1 MKKCLVTGGAGFIG
15 SHIVEKLLEMG
26 HLVTVIDNESSDGH
40 DEYYWDSRATN
51 HKVDITDLEAI
62 KPLFKGIDVVY
73 HLAAMVSVQE
83 SVEKPLPT
91 FITNALG
98 TANVLEASRLAG
110 VDRFVYSSTSACYG
124 ENPVP
129 SVEDMREDP
138 LNTYAIGKLSGE
150 HLVRNYHQLYGMKTV
165 TFRYTN
171 VYGDR
176 SRHTGSY
183 APVISIFLK
192 QKRAGQPLTICGDGL
207 QKRDF
212 IHVDDVASANCFVSY
227 GNMDRWGETYNI
239 GYGENWT
246 IKEIADAIS
255 DEQVHLPARDGE
267 MKETLADITKI
278 KQDCIWK
285 PKVNVFDWIRS
296 KV

>member
-40 DEYYWDSRATN
+40 DEYYWDSRASN

-62 KPLFKGIDVVY
+62 KPLFNGIDVVY

-110 VDRFVYSSTSACYG
+110 VDKFVYSSTSACYG

-255 DEQVHLPARDGE
+255 HEQIHLPARGGE